1 MQSDYMQFQMPH
13 QSSSTVTAVEGY
25 VERPRTIGDILASEE
40 DCRAMLE
47 AARWPK
53 GPVCPSCGAEDAA
66 SRLTTRPG
74 LWTCKACRASQ
85 YSVTSGTQLHRSRLP
100 VSAWV
105 RLYYLTRIRGQQLSN
120 SQVSRKLSVAY
131 LTARSMLERLDAM
144 EREQPDMAR
153 RLYDQLYSLVR
164 RGAES

>member
-1 MQSDYMQFQMPH
+1 MQSDYTPFQVPH
-13 QSSSTVTAVEGY
+13 QSNSTVTTGNGY
-25 VERPRTIGDILASEE
+25 TERHRTIGDILESEE
-40 DCRAMLE
+40 DCRAILE
-47 AARWPK
+47 AARWPG
-53 GPVCPSCGAEDAA
+53 GPVCPNCGAEQAA

-144 EREQPDMAR
+144 ERDQPDMAR
-153 RLYDQLYSLVR
+153 RLYDQLYSIIR

>member
-1 MQSDYMQFQMPH
+1 MQSDYMQMPH
-13 QSSSTVTAVEGY
+13 QSSAAVLTSDGH

-40 DCRAMLE
+40 DCRAILE
-47 AARWPK
+47 AARWPS
-53 GPVCPSCGAEDAA
+53 GPVCPNCRAEQAA

-105 RLYYLTRIRGQQLSN
+105 RLYYLTRLRGQQLSN

-153 RLYDQLYSLVR
+153 RLYDQLYSIMR
-164 RGAES
+164 RGADS